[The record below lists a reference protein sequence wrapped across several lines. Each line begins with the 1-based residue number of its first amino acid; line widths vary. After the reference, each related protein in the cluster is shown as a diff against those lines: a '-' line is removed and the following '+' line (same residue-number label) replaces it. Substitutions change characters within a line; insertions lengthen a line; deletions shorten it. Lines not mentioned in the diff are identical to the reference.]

1 MKKTLK
7 PATREEATYYSDFSG
22 KCFGEFG
29 PPIELTISC
38 SYGSKYDG
46 AGVQLHLDD
55 SEFRLILELIKKS
68 LSEDYKNDTKKTID
82 RLEKTFDDATQMR
95 DWEHCDIISNSLWFW
110 RELLGLTEE
119 YKEVE

>member
-29 PPIELTISC
+29 PPVELTISC

-55 SEFRLILELIKKS
+55 EEFKMFLDFFKKS
-68 LSEDYKNDTKKTID
+68 LSEDYKNDIKKTID
-82 RLEKTFDDATQMR
+82 RLEKTFDDSMQLR
-95 DWEHCDIISNSLWFW
+95 DWEHCDIVSNNLWFW
-110 RELLGLTEE
+110 RELLGLTNQEE
-119 YKEVE
+119 ERE